1 MFVYITEVQYTST
14 LASSPGHSQL
24 FNVARFSACN
34 IEKLGVAWGRG
45 YVHTTLHCTSFLLSY
60 HRKKKTAESERT
72 HGSSAGNLRT
82 AAAALNFKAAFQELK
97 KKGSAISL
105 FSNTPTAGVPPPTPA
120 VGYESK
126 LDAYARSLEFS
137 GTESAGGKSHEGD
150 FSSSDL
156 PRVSPSGIS
165 LADEVDGFGKGSEHI
180 SLGERDI

>member
-1 MFVYITEVQYTST
+1 MLHVFQRATLKSWEWPGDEAAST
-14 LASSPGHSQL
+14 LHYTVL
-24 FNVARFSACN
+24 HFYC
-34 IEKLGVAWGRG
+34 
-45 YVHTTLHCTSFLLSY
+45 HTY
-60 HRKKKTAESERT
+60 HRKKKTTESERT

-137 GTESAGGKSHEGD
+137 GTESAGGKSHDGD